1 MTGFVSKKQ
10 MSTDKLKG
18 NIMNELE
25 YDIQELFIEGWEAEE
40 IADRLKL
47 SLGKVVSVLNSFGVT
62 A

>member
-1 MTGFVSKKQ
+1 
-10 MSTDKLKG
+10 
-18 NIMNELE
+18 MNELE